1 LDESKVGATNG
12 PSGPRVSE
20 DDLVSVHFVHA
31 ARRRTSQLS
40 QTADAHKFITR
51 PRFEFHRSTVRQKLF
66 PRDGIDAH
74 ASVVFRFVH
83 GIILID
89 DPFALG
95 FVPNVSVTVVVTGTV
110 VVYDTE
116 CIPPGQIS
124 HI

>member
-1 LDESKVGATNG
+1 LDESKVGATHVA
-12 PSGPRVSE
+12 SRPRVSE
-20 DDLVSVHFVHA
+20 DDFVPVHLVHLTP
-31 ARRRTSQLS
+31 RDPSQS
-40 QTADAHKFITR
+40 PETTDAYKFILC

-74 ASVVFRFVH
+74 TSVVFRFVH

-89 DPFALG
+89 DPFTLG

-116 CIPPGQIS
+116 CIPPGQIW